1 MSLSSV
7 LGFSYMESSI
17 VNGFKLMYHRTSL
30 SKILQFRGYYIKI
43 PHIAHLDEILGLQ
56 KEYLQSMRHIET
68 IATWIWEA
76 HKMAPIWWGNISSK
90 LYVST
95 DLNSLYHQTFRLTF
109 IGHWSPNVLQHG
121 SLESLLSELWY
132 RITKTSLSNVMYG
145 CKWTKLRPCAL
156 GFCQLCRLWLV

>member
-1 MSLSSV
+1 MHHKTCLSQ
-7 LGFSYMESSI
+7 
-17 VNGFKLMYHRTSL
+17 
-30 SKILQFRGYYIKI
+30 ILQFRGYYIKK
-43 PHIAHLDEILGLQ
+43 PHIAHLDEILELQ
-56 KEYLQSMRHIET
+56 KKISAITEAYWRIFH
-68 IATWIWEA
+68 WIREA
-76 HKMAPIWWGNISSK
+76 HKMAPKRSK

-121 SLESLLSELWY
+121 SLEGLLSELWY
-132 RITKTSLSNVMYG
+132 RITKTSLSNGMYG